1 MNESNPQP
9 SKSEANWE
17 GLARS
22 AADAWMSGGDES
34 ESEIRRELLVFE
46 LEGSAYAIAVER
58 IREIIRMRAMTRL
71 PRCPDWVLG
80 VIALRG
86 EVVEVVDLAQRLGL
100 AAREPD
106 RSRRIIVLHGDFD
119 RVTGILVDSVSE
131 VYRVPERSIM
141 PAQSLDV
148 GAISEVCRRGE
159 QFISI
164 LDPDIA
170 LGFPNV

>member
-1 MNESNPQP
+1 MNESHPQH
-9 SKSEANWE
+9 SKLDANWE

-22 AADAWMSGGDES
+22 AADAWMSDVDES
-34 ESEIRRELLVFE
+34 GSEICRELLVFE

-58 IREIIRMRAMTRL
+58 VREIIRMREMTRL
-71 PRCPDWVLG
+71 PRCPDWMLG

-86 EVVEVVDLAQRLGL
+86 EVVEVVDLAKCLGL
-100 AAREPD
+100 AVREPD

-119 RVTGILVDSVSE
+119 RVTGIRVDSVSE
-131 VYRVPERSIM
+131 VYRAPEESIM
-141 PAQSLDV
+141 PAQSLDF
-148 GAISEVCRRGE
+148 GAVSEVCRRGE